1 VVKPT
6 LPASCRLSRR
16 FASFAGNL
24 SVIFLILILA
34 PSAPAH
40 PIRTSFAEAD
50 FRPETVFETVGEA
63 GRRVDHH
70 RARIDFDE
78 KAPRTAEMFGD
89 DGIGVLRPVLAD
101 VSDGF
106 VEIADD
112 EAERQR
118 GLMFRPP
125 LDQDRGML
133 FQFPIAQEQAF
144 WMKNTPS
151 SLDIIYIDPT
161 GRIISIAS
169 HATPYSEVPLPSNGA
184 ANGVLE
190 LRAGRAEEIGA
201 VPGST
206 VRHPFFKP

>member
-1 VVKPT
+1 M
-6 LPASCRLSRR
+6 LSRR
-16 FASFAGNL
+16 LLIAAGL
-24 SVIFLILILA
+24 GLA
-34 PSAPAH
+34 LLTGACAGDTGPVDS
-40 PIRTSFAEAD
+40 
-50 FRPETVFETVGEA
+50 A
-63 GRRVDHH
+63 GRSLEPLTIV
-70 RARIDFDE
+70 
-78 KAPRTAEMFGD
+78 TANGEHPF
-89 DGIGVLRPVLAD
+89 L
-101 VSDGF
+101 

-125 LDQDRGML
+125 LDEDRGML
-133 FQFPIAQEQAF
+133 FQFPVAQEQAF
-144 WMKNTPS
+144 WMKNTPN

-161 GRIISIAS
+161 GRIVSIAS

>member
-1 VVKPT
+1 MLSK
-6 LPASCRLSRR
+6 RLLTTI
-16 FASFAGNL
+16 GL
-24 SVIFLILILA
+24 GLA
-34 PSAPAH
+34 LLTGACAK
-40 PIRTSFAEAD
+40 
-50 FRPETVFETVGEA
+50 EA
-63 GRRVDHH
+63 GPVDAAG
-70 RARIDFDE
+70 RPLEALTIV
-78 KAPRTAEMFGD
+78 TASGEHQF
-89 DGIGVLRPVLAD
+89 L
-101 VSDGF
+101 

-125 LDQDRGML
+125 LEDDRGML
-133 FQFPIAQEQAF
+133 FQFPVAEEQGF

-151 SLDIIYIDPT
+151 SLDILYIDPT
-161 GRIISIAS
+161 GRIVSIAS
-169 HATPYSEVPLPSNGA
+169 HATPYSETTLPSNGA

>member
-1 VVKPT
+1 M
-6 LPASCRLSRR
+6 LSRR
-16 FASFAGNL
+16 LLVAVGIGLSLLTGACAKDAGP
-24 SVIFLILILA
+24 VDA
-34 PSAPAH
+34 
-40 PIRTSFAEAD
+40 
-50 FRPETVFETVGEA
+50 A
-63 GRRVDHH
+63 GRPLEPLTIV
-70 RARIDFDE
+70 
-78 KAPRTAEMFGD
+78 TASGEHEFM
-89 DGIGVLRPVLAD
+89 
-101 VSDGF
+101 

-125 LDQDRGML
+125 LEDDRGML
-133 FQFPIAQEQAF
+133 FEFPVAEEQGF

-169 HATPYSEVPLPSNGA
+169 HATPYSETTLPSNGA